1 MPHNTS
7 LDFGPVET
15 LGFAVLALY
24 LGSFLIARLRFLR
37 DNNIPVPMVGGFLFA
52 LIASQLLGQFK
63 IHFGFDM
70 AMKEPMMLAFFACV
84 GLGADMSMLSK
95 GGKQLL
101 LFIEVCLLYLI
112 IQDGIGLMTAI
123 SLDMHP
129 LVGLLSGSITLS
141 GGHATG
147 TAYAQQ
153 FNNDSNIAGAMEL
166 AMELAM
172 AVATFG
178 LILGGII
185 GGPVAGRLIKKH
197 NIALPDKKADEH
209 GIFLQHDDSSY
220 APVDEDNFLFA
231 FLSVLLCIIFG
242 KIISVWFAANVMT
255 LPDIFWSMF
264 VGVVIRNSRFHHKLP
279 SAHQPSVDLIGN
291 IALSLFLVMALM
303 SLNLWGMI
311 SIAGP
316 LLILLSTQLIGM
328 VLFSSYITW
337 RIMGRDY
344 NAAIIAGGHCGFG
357 LGATPT
363 AVANMSTLTKRFGP
377 APQAFIVVP
386 LMGAFFIDLLNAI
399 VIQAYLALPI
409 FGLVD

>member
-1 MPHNTS
+1 MS
-7 LDFGPVET
+7 LDFGPVQT
-15 LGFAVLALY
+15 LGFAILVLY
-24 LGSFLIARLRFLR
+24 TGIFLVARLRFLSE
-37 DNNIPVPMVGGFLFA
+37 NNIPVPVVGGFLFA
-52 LIASQLLGQFK
+52 LVASFLLGQFN
-63 IHFGFDM
+63 IRFGFDM
-70 AMKEPMMLAFFACV
+70 AMKEPMMLAFFSCV
-84 GLGADMSMLSK
+84 GLGADMRMLSK

-101 LFIEVCLLYLI
+101 LFVVACLLYLI
-112 IQDGIGLMTAI
+112 IQDGIGLMTAL

-147 TAYAQQ
+147 AAYAQQ
-153 FNNDSNIAGAMEL
+153 FSDSSNIAG

-197 NIALPDKKADEH
+197 NIQVPQKAPDEH
-209 GIFLQHDDSSY
+209 GIVLQHDDSTY
-220 APVDEDNFLFA
+220 APVNEDNFLLA
-231 FLSVLLCIIFG
+231 FFYVLLSMIFG
-242 KIISVWFAANVMT
+242 KLISVWFAAHVMT
-255 LPDIFWSMF
+255 LPDIVWCMF
-264 VGVVIRNSRFHHKLP
+264 VGVVIGNITIHDRLP
-279 SAHQPSVDLIGN
+279 NAHQPSVDLIGN

-311 SIAGP
+311 SMAGP
-316 LLILLSTQLIGM
+316 LLVLLGTQFIGM
-328 VLFSSYITW
+328 VIFASYITW
-337 RIMGRDY
+337 QIMGKDY

-363 AVANMSTLTKRFGP
+363 AVANMSALTKRFGP

-399 VIQAYLALPI
+399 VIQVYLMLPV
-409 FGLVD
+409 FGLGN

>member
-1 MPHNTS
+1 MS
-7 LDFGPVET
+7 LDFGPTQT
-15 LGFAVLALY
+15 LGFAVLVLY
-24 LGSFLIARLRFLR
+24 IGTFLISRLRFLN
-37 DNNIPVPMVGGFLFA
+37 DNNIPVPVVGGFLFA
-52 LIASQLLGQFK
+52 LIASLLLGQFG
-63 IHFGFDM
+63 IRFGFDM
-70 AMKEPMMLAFFACV
+70 TMKEPMMLAFFSCV
-84 GLGADMSMLSK
+84 GLGADMRMLST

-101 LFIEVCLLYLI
+101 LFVIACLLFLI
-112 IQDGIGLMTAI
+112 MQDGIGLLTAI

-147 TAYAQQ
+147 AAYAQQ
-153 FNNDSNIAGAMEL
+153 FHHSSNIAG

-185 GGPVAGRLIKKH
+185 GGPVAGRLIRKH
-197 NIALPDKKADEH
+197 KIALPSKAVDEH
-209 GIFLQHDDSSY
+209 GAVMQHDDSKY
-220 APVDEDNFLFA
+220 EPINEDNFLLA
-231 FLSVLLCIIFG
+231 FFYILLSIILG
-242 KIISVWFAANVMT
+242 KIISVWFAENVIM
-255 LPDIFWSMF
+255 LPDIFWCMF
-264 VGVVIRNSRFHHKLP
+264 VGVVIRNTTIHDKLP

-291 IALSLFLVMALM
+291 LALSLFLVMALM
-303 SLNLWGMI
+303 SLNLLGMV
-311 SIAGP
+311 SMAGP
-316 LLILLSTQLIGM
+316 LLVLLGTQLIGM
-328 VLFSSYITW
+328 VIFSSYITW

-363 AVANMSTLTKRFGP
+363 AVANMSALTKRFGP

-399 VIQAYLALPI
+399 VIQVYLALPI
-409 FGLVD
+409 FGLVN

>member
-1 MPHNTS
+1 MS
-7 LDFGPVET
+7 LDFGPVQT
-15 LGFAVLALY
+15 LGFAVLVLY
-24 LGSFLIARLRFLR
+24 TGTFFVARLRFLSE
-37 DNNIPVPMVGGFLFA
+37 NNIPVPVVGGFLFA
-52 LIASQLLGQFK
+52 LVASFLLGQFNVR
-63 IHFGFDM
+63 FGFDM
-70 AMKEPMMLAFFACV
+70 SMKEPMMLAFFSCV
-84 GLGADMSMLSK
+84 GLGADMRMLSK

-101 LFIEVCLLYLI
+101 LFIVACLLYLI
-112 IQDGIGLMTAI
+112 IQDGIGLMTAL
-123 SLDMHP
+123 SLDLHP

-147 TAYAQQ
+147 AAYAQQ
-153 FNNDSNIAGAMEL
+153 FSDSSNIAG

-197 NIALPDKKADEH
+197 NIQVPHKAPDEH
-209 GIFLQHDDSSY
+209 GIVLQHDDSTY
-220 APVDEDNFLFA
+220 APVNEDNFLLA
-231 FLSVLLCIIFG
+231 FFYVLLSIIFG
-242 KIISVWFAANVMT
+242 KLISVWFAAHVMT
-255 LPDIFWSMF
+255 LPDIVWCMF
-264 VGVVIRNSRFHHKLP
+264 VGVVIGNITIHDRLP

-311 SIAGP
+311 SMAGP
-316 LLILLSTQLIGM
+316 LLVLLGTQFLGM
-328 VLFSSYITW
+328 VIFASYITW
-337 RIMGRDY
+337 QIMGKDY
-344 NAAIIAGGHCGFG
+344 NAAVIAGGHCGFG

-363 AVANMSTLTKRFGP
+363 AVANMSALTKRFGP

-399 VIQAYLALPI
+399 VIQVYLMLPV
-409 FGLVD
+409 FGLGN

>member
-1 MPHNTS
+1 MS
-7 LDFGPVET
+7 LDFGPVQT
-15 LGFAVLALY
+15 LGFAILVLY
-24 LGSFLIARLRFLR
+24 TGIFLVARLRFLSE
-37 DNNIPVPMVGGFLFA
+37 NNIPVPVVGGFLFA
-52 LIASQLLGQFK
+52 LVASFLLGQFT
-63 IHFGFDM
+63 IRFGFDM
-70 AMKEPMMLAFFACV
+70 AMKEPMMLAFFSCV
-84 GLGADMSMLSK
+84 GLGADMRMLSK

-101 LFIEVCLLYLI
+101 LFVVACLLYLI
-112 IQDGIGLMTAI
+112 IQDGIGLMTAL

-147 TAYAQQ
+147 AAYAQQ
-153 FNNDSNIAGAMEL
+153 FSDSSNIAG

-197 NIALPDKKADEH
+197 NIQVPHKAPDEH
-209 GIFLQHDDSSY
+209 GIVLQHDDSTY
-220 APVDEDNFLFA
+220 APVNEDNFLLA
-231 FLSVLLCIIFG
+231 FFYVLLSMIFG
-242 KIISVWFAANVMT
+242 KLISVWFAAHVMT
-255 LPDIFWSMF
+255 LPDIVWCMF
-264 VGVVIRNSRFHHKLP
+264 VGVVIGNITIHDRLP
-279 SAHQPSVDLIGN
+279 NAHQPSVDLIGN

-311 SIAGP
+311 SMAGP
-316 LLILLSTQLIGM
+316 LLVLLGTQFIGM
-328 VLFSSYITW
+328 VIFASYITW
-337 RIMGRDY
+337 QIMGKDY

-363 AVANMSTLTKRFGP
+363 AVANMSALTKRFGP

-399 VIQAYLALPI
+399 VIQVYLMLPV
-409 FGLVD
+409 FGLGN

>member
-1 MPHNTS
+1 MS
-7 LDFGPVET
+7 LDFGPTQT
-15 LGFAVLALY
+15 LGFAVLVLY
-24 LGSFLIARLRFLR
+24 IGIFLIARLRFLS
-37 DNNIPVPMVGGFLFA
+37 DNNIPVPVVGGFLFA
-52 LIASQLLGQFK
+52 LLASLLLGQFGVR
-63 IHFGFDM
+63 FGFDM
-70 AMKEPMMLAFFACV
+70 TMKEPMMLAFFSCV
-84 GLGADMSMLSK
+84 GLGADMRTLST

-101 LFIEVCLLYLI
+101 LFIVACLIYLI

-147 TAYAQQ
+147 AAYAQQ
-153 FNNDSNIAGAMEL
+153 FTDSSNIAG

-197 NIALPDKKADEH
+197 NIPLPHKADDEH
-209 GIFLQHDDSSY
+209 GIVLQHDDSEY
-220 APVDEDNFLFA
+220 APVNEDNFL
-231 FLSVLLCIIFG
+231 LSFFYVLLCIIFG
-242 KIISVWFAANVMT
+242 KIISVWFAENVMM
-255 LPDIFWSMF
+255 LPDIFWCMF
-264 VGVVIRNSRFHHKLP
+264 VGVVIGNVTIHEKLP
-279 SAHQPSVDLIGN
+279 GAHQPSVDLIGN
-291 IALSLFLVMALM
+291 ISLSLFLVMALM

-311 SIAGP
+311 SMAGP
-316 LLILLSTQLIGM
+316 LLILLGTQLIGM

-363 AVANMSTLTKRFGP
+363 AVANMSALTKRFGP

-399 VIQAYLALPI
+399 VIQVYLALPV
-409 FGLVD
+409 FGLGS

>member
-1 MPHNTS
+1 MS
-7 LDFGPVET
+7 LDFGPIQT
-15 LGFAVLALY
+15 LGFAVLVLY
-24 LGSFLIARLRFLR
+24 IGMYLISRLRFLS
-37 DNNIPVPMVGGFLFA
+37 DNNIPVPVVGGFLFA
-52 LIASQLLGQFK
+52 LIASLLLGQFGVR
-63 IHFGFDM
+63 FGFDM
-70 AMKEPMMLAFFACV
+70 TMKEPMMLAFFSCV
-84 GLGADMSMLSK
+84 GLGADMRMLST

-101 LFIEVCLLYLI
+101 LFIVACLLYLI

-147 TAYAQQ
+147 AAYAQQ
-153 FNNDSNIAGAMEL
+153 FHDSSNIAG

-197 NIALPDKKADEH
+197 NIALPHKADNEH
-209 GIFLQHDDSSY
+209 GDVLQHDDSEY
-220 APVDEDNFLFA
+220 APVDEENFL
-231 FLSVLLCIIFG
+231 LSFFYVLLCIIFG
-242 KIISVWFAANVMT
+242 KIISVWFAENFMT
-255 LPDIFWSMF
+255 LPDIFWCMF
-264 VGVVIRNSRFHHKLP
+264 VGVVIRNTTIHEKLP
-279 SAHQPSVDLIGN
+279 SGHQPSVDLIGN
-291 IALSLFLVMALM
+291 ISLSLFLVMALM

-316 LLILLSTQLIGM
+316 LFVLLGTQLIGM
-328 VLFSSYITW
+328 VIFSSYITW

-363 AVANMSTLTKRFGP
+363 AVANMSALTKRFGP

-386 LMGAFFIDLLNAI
+386 LMGAFFIDLMNAI
-399 VIQAYLALPI
+399 VIQVYLTLPI
-409 FGLVD
+409 FGLGN